1 MLMRH
6 IYIETY
12 GCSANQSH
20 SEVMM
25 GLLKDSGYKIA
36 KNPKDSDVIILN
48 TCIVKEP
55 TEKRMVYRIK
65 YIREK
70 YPEKKLVVAGCMPA
84 GEYDILR
91 KIEPYA
97 SIIGPKSSL
106 KVVECVKKTLSGHRA
121 VYLDENKDLLCQP
134 KLRFN
139 SFINIVEISHG
150 CLGNCAYCIVKKAKG
165 HLKSYPIGD
174 IVKDIKL
181 SLKNGCKEIWLTS
194 QDCGC
199 YGLDIGVTLIDL
211 LKEIEK
217 IPEFFKVRI
226 GMSNPNYILPVLDD
240 LLECYKSDKIYKFLH
255 IPVQSGSDNVL
266 KAMNRHYFSED
277 FKQIVIKF
285 RKNIPNVTIWTDII
299 VGFPGETDRD
309 FKETIKLIK
318 ETKPDFVNV
327 SKFGVRPG
335 TEAEKM
341 EKVDSETI
349 KKRSRKLSDLVDKIS
364 LEKNKEWI
372 GKKCKILVTVRGK
385 KKNQYIGR
393 NESYKSVL
401 IETEKNILGKIVTVK
416 VTGARKSYLIGEII

>member
-1 MLMRH
+1 MLMRQV
-6 IYIETY
+6 YIETY

-20 SEVMM
+20 SEAMM
-25 GLLKDSGYKIA
+25 GILKNSGYKIV
-36 KNPKDSDVIILN
+36 KNPEDSDVIILN

-55 TEKRMVYRIK
+55 TEKRMIYRIK
-65 YIREK
+65 SIRDT
-70 YPEKKLVVAGCMPA
+70 YPEKKLIVAGCMPA
-84 GEYDILR
+84 GEYELLR

-106 KVVECVKKTLSGHRA
+106 KVVECVKNTLNGHRV
-121 VYLDENKDLLCQP
+121 VYLDENKDLLCRP

-139 SFINIVEISHG
+139 QFINIVEISQG

-165 HLKSYPIGD
+165 YLKSYPIED
-174 IVKDIKL
+174 IVRDIEM
-181 SLKNGCKEIWLTS
+181 SLPECKEVWLTS

-199 YGLDIGVTLIDL
+199 YGLDIGVTLVDL
-211 LKEIEK
+211 LKKIEK
-217 IPEFFKVRI
+217 IPEKFRVRI
-226 GMSNPNYILPVLDD
+226 GMANPNYILPVLDE

-255 IPVQSGSDNVL
+255 IPVQSGSDDAL

-277 FKQIVIKF
+277 FKQIVAKF

-299 VGFPGETDRD
+299 VGFPGETDND

-349 KKRSRKLSDLVDKIS
+349 KKRSRELSDLVDKIS
-364 LEKNKEWI
+364 LEKNREWI
-372 GKKCKILVTVRGK
+372 GKKCKILVTETGK
-385 KKNQYIGR
+385 NKNQYIGR

-401 IETEKNILGKIVTVK
+401 IETEKNILGKIVTVR
-416 VTGARKSYLIGEII
+416 VTGAKKSHLTGEII